1 MSDEHWKMAEYVT
14 CNSESIGPLLRVL
27 GLSGSTTSATI
38 HLEAGELV
46 RMTAERLL
54 NKDEVEGL
62 GQSIDGTFVLES
74 ASYTLL
80 DGTPIELKPSSSL

>member
-1 MSDEHWKMAEYVT
+1 MTEFVT
-14 CNSESIGPLLRVL
+14 CNSESIGPLIRAL

-46 RMTAERLL
+46 RMTTERILT
-54 NKDEVEGL
+54 KYEVEEL
-62 GQSIDGTFVLES
+62 GDCLEGTFVRES

-80 DGTPIELKPSSSL
+80 DGTRAGPEPTDFW